1 LSIKII
7 NQDYESRLLIFSIK
21 NINEDHQS
29 TKLLIKIMK
38 QLYQDYP
45 SRL

>member
-1 LSIKII
+1 VI
-7 NQDYESRLLIFSIK
+7 NKNYQQYYASRLLIFSIK
-21 NINEDHQS
+21 NINEDHHS

-38 QLYQDYP
+38 QCCQNYP